1 MRTVGIT
8 SKTIGNKNM
17 DSSDNIKL
25 AVSILT
31 AIMSGQD
38 DVAYDIVAENNVID
52 VIASLVGV
60 SLSSLSSLSVVTGIP
75 VDVYLQQLG
84 RIAINQ

>member
-1 MRTVGIT
+1 
-8 SKTIGNKNM
+8 M

-38 DVAYDIVAENNVID
+38 EVAHDIVEENQVADI
-52 VIASLVGV
+52 VSALVGI
-60 SLSSLSSLSVVTGIP
+60 SFAALSSLSLVVGVP
-75 VDVYLQQLG
+75 VETYLQELG
-84 RIAINQ
+84 RIAVI

>member
-1 MRTVGIT
+1 MNSG
-8 SKTIGNKNM
+8 
-17 DSSDNIKL
+17 DDIKL

-38 DVAYDIVAENNVID
+38 DIAYDIVAENNLID
-52 VIASLVGV
+52 VITALVGV
-60 SLSSLSSLSVVTGIP
+60 SFSSLSSLAIVTGVP

-84 RIAINQ
+84 RIAITN